1 MRKIERYALFIMIC
15 FGLIIALPLSG
26 CSKQSKSSES
36 ALADKTLTIG
46 VCANHEPMSYTDNKQ
61 NVRGFEID
69 LGNAI
74 AKKLGVDP
82 FWINTSWNSIF
93 DRMNKNKYDCVI
105 SSVTRTSSRKDNFSL
120 SDNYFTNNIVIVE
133 KKGQIDSNDQNENIK
148 DIQDKKIGV
157 VVNSGGAGTAKAH
170 LDHSNVQKYNTID
183 LAFAA
188 LKNSSVNCLLID
200 ESEAIYFSKKYQN
213 QYQIVSKPVASENYV
228 VVCRKNNKKLT
239 KQINHALRQIK
250 QDGTYE
256 KLVIK
261 WFGQDMSPALK

>member
-1 MRKIERYALFIMIC
+1 MRKTERFALFIMIC
-15 FGLIIALPLSG
+15 LGLIIALPLSG

-74 AKKLGVDP
+74 AKKLRVDP

-120 SDNYFTNNIVIVE
+120 SDSYFTNNIVIVE
-133 KKGQIDSNDQNENIK
+133 KKGQSNSNDENIK
-148 DIQDKKIGV
+148 EIRDKKIGV

-170 LDHSNVQKYNTID
+170 LEDSDVQKYNTID
-183 LAFAA
+183 HAFAA
-188 LKNSSVNCLLID
+188 LKNNSVDCLLID

-228 VVCRKNNKKLT
+228 VVCRKNNKRLT
-239 KQINHALRQIK
+239 KQINRALHQIK

-256 KLVIK
+256 KLIIK